1 MRLGG
6 GRRFRDIVHWRQ
18 QSDGQQRFTLLYS
31 PHELTTDRK
40 DQILVLALHLVCNY
54 PRLLYV
60 AMASAEVRFI
70 ATPVEHPASA
80 FVEVAQRRNFA
91 WILGHMGLP
100 SGPRW
105 NPKKTCNGV
114 FRWQWRH
121 QSNSS
126 MSIPTQRS
134 QGWFD
139 CGLEGDSGAGLER
152 TLSGQRPLH
161 PDVAAGK
168 STPAV

>member
-1 MRLGG
+1 MAHGRHHYGEVCSEWLSYADLTTLPLVGIDGSNVCATEVFSMPLGG
-6 GRRFRDIVHWRQ
+6 GGRFRDIVHWRQ
-18 QSDGQQRFTLLYS
+18 QSDGQLRFTPLYS
-31 PHELTTDRK
+31 PRELTTDRK

-114 FRWQWRH
+114 FR
-121 QSNSS
+121 
-126 MSIPTQRS
+126 
-134 QGWFD
+134 
-139 CGLEGDSGAGLER
+139 
-152 TLSGQRPLH
+152 
-161 PDVAAGK
+161 
-168 STPAV
+168 